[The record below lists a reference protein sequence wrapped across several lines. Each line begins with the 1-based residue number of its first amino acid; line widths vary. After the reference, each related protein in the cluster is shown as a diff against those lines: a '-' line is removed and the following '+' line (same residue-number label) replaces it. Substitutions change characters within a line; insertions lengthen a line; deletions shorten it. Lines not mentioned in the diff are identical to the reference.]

1 MAPGTISAV
10 ENRGTG
16 AVGTLTVLA
25 AALGL
30 NPVWVRTGAGPREL
44 PRPDTLTAPELNL
57 VEAVRSLSDPSQEVL
72 YLLAGLVLAIV
83 LGLGYNLAHAGRER
97 LTAGV
102 TAYGWLAS
110 PAAAGH
116 PENRAKILED
126 LIAAELARRSP
137 K

>member
-1 MAPGTISAV
+1 MHTIATPLV
-10 ENRGTG
+10 RP
-16 AVGTLTVLA
+16 VIPPPLTPMLK
-25 AALGL
+25 
-30 NPVWVRTGAGPREL
+30 PI
-44 PRPDTLTAPELNL
+44 
-57 VEAVRSLSDPSQEVL
+57 L